1 MPVIN
6 NAYMITDDNYA
17 YAPSDLDTKHP
28 GMSRKDVNA
37 LIDSLCKERM
47 ENPDVVIMDRIQQR
61 YPNDPIKQERM
72 ELLQDNIAV
81 EEEVLKNIFESETPM
96 SIEERNDLIANGIYD
111 KYQNMKA
118 KKLGKTVQQMAKEE
132 HEAMNLIEE
141 ELKAGINKP
150 IQGDIESVTEVI
162 SEEITEDNSFQREQ
176 NESMGTGEIAVEVE
190 GTTLSEEN
198 TGYAAIEI
206 EPIAEEEANKMAC
219 FDSLGN
225 EEFKPTEEDKK
236 EMENKDTIK
245 KLLNFSNAAMS
256 VPYNDD
262 SDTAYLSEVID
273 TICNSEKL
281 VPAIEEYFVDKQ
293 TNNEEDYKEMSIEE
307 FNDVPA
313 TNISLPDDVITS
325 VLREKYDSVDA
336 RDAAQLI
343 SVMKRYKDGEKFN
356 VFESLPESI
365 KTVINKEAA
374 SVNADKSTINFFAK
388 SFINDLINDTY
399 LDREIQDF
407 NEQMNEVMAPMG
419 NIVGTLMDEYTDDV
433 YEKFTT
439 QLLEKAEQ
447 IRPDNEN
454 KANQLVT
461 IAHNFEEAINMTRLI
476 NLIDGNPSIINYYY
490 KRGRDKW
497 TKMIRDYDEF
507 VANIKPTPRDLK
519 TCLKGLLSIGIR
531 EDIAKTIMAIAVASL
546 EKAISAKTLEEHI
559 YAYYLTNSFMTISFT
574 ANTSNTTS
582 KIITAIGEL
591 NNIIDEAMKVLIER
605 NAKKQKKR
613 NRRK

>member
-6 NAYMITDDNYA
+6 NAYMVTDDNYA
-17 YAPSDLDTKHP
+17 YAPSDLDTRHP
-28 GMSRKDVNA
+28 DMSRKDVNA

-61 YPNDPIKQERM
+61 YPNDPIKQERI

-162 SEEITEDNSFQREQ
+162 SEEITEDNSFQGEQ

-190 GTTLSEEN
+190 GTALFEEN

-206 EPIAEEEANKMAC
+206 EPITEEEANKMAC

-236 EMENKDTIK
+236 EMETKDTIK

-262 SDTAYLSEVID
+262 KDTAYLSEVID
-273 TICNSEKL
+273 TISNPEKL

-293 TNNEEDYKEMSIEE
+293 TDNKEDYQEMSIEE

-313 TNISLPDDVITS
+313 TNISLPDDVVTS
-325 VLREKYDSVDA
+325 VLLEKYDSVDA

-507 VANIKPTPRDLK
+507 IANIKPTPRDLK

-574 ANTSNTTS
+574 ANTSNATS

-605 NAKKQKKR
+605 NSKKQRKR